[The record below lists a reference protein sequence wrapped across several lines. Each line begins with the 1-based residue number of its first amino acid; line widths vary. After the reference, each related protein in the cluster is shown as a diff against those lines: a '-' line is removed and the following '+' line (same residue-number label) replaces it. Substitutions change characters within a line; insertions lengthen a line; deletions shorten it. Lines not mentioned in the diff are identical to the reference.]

1 MFENNRGRTVPMQ
14 ISYGIMPRW
23 KNLNMAKKERESRKE
38 RKGEKEKKEGQW
50 AVVGWEREE
59 KGGEIKSRW
68 AHCEEV
74 NSDYSMK

>member
-38 RKGEKEKKEGQW
+38 RKGEKEKKEGQ
-50 AVVGWEREE
+50 
-59 KGGEIKSRW
+59 
-68 AHCEEV
+68 
-74 NSDYSMK
+74 